1 MWWTRLRK
9 AGTLRGS
16 TGKFDF
22 SIKLV
27 PLNSHFCIRNP
38 DTLERQ
44 ERKDKKKRMD
54 KDDEEKLMDFVERQ
68 VEKGRKEDDDE
79 ELPQPTEFV
88 RTDEDEK
95 ISLQLKLAP
104 KASISAVPLPKLIK
118 TEFKDDD
125 TKSMKSMKSFKSDD
139 GKRKLSG
146 LEEAMLEDMAM
157 KKRKVFKED
166 RIKEEVVSDAEDSTW
181 LTEVGFSSH

>member
-1 MWWTRLRK
+1 MANFT
-9 AGTLRGS
+9 
-16 TGKFDF
+16 
-22 SIKLV
+22 
-27 PLNSHFCIRNP
+27 IRNP
-38 DTLERQ
+38 ETLERQ

-68 VEKGRKEDDDE
+68 VEKGRKEDDEE

-95 ISLQLKLAP
+95 ISLQLKLMP
-104 KASISAVPLPKLIK
+104 KPSISAVTLPKLIK

-125 TKSMKSMKSFKSDD
+125 TKSMKSMKSYKSDD

-146 LEEAMLEDMAM
+146 LEQAMLEDMAM
-157 KKRKVFKED
+157 KKRKFKED

-181 LTEVGFSSH
+181 LTEVGL

>member
-1 MWWTRLRK
+1 M
-9 AGTLRGS
+9 
-16 TGKFDF
+16 
-22 SIKLV
+22 
-27 PLNSHFCIRNP
+27 
-38 DTLERQ
+38 ERQ

-68 VEKGRKEDDDE
+68 VVKGKKEDDDE

-104 KASISAVPLPKLIK
+104 KSSINAVPLPKLIK

-157 KKRKVFKED
+157 KKRKINKEE

-181 LTEVGFSSH
+181 LIEVRFFTALFVIALFLTLCL